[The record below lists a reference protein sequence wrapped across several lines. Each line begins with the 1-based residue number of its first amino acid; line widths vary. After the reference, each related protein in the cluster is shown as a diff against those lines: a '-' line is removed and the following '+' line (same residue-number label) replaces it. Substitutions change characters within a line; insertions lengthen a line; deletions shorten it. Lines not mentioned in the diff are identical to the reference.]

1 MITLTSK
8 NFDFGSPS
16 ISEILVLGHTAFV
29 KKFELVKHQGVEH
42 STFGFTLNLKDREGS
57 LTTAKK
63 KGIEPFITQLMDVII
78 PSMDNCGDDE
88 QDYLTALRSEDEVLR
103 LLLALN
109 GKCLEILSEDSSRR
123 VRRAVL
129 RNLTYL
135 KKYNYPMGDL
145 SWLDP
150 MVEDSCGFVRRYVAK
165 IAIEK
170 HLDIL
175 INDRSNMVL
184 EMVAR
189 KGNAKHID
197 ILLARHK
204 QASIREHLAF
214 NPHATDEQLRLI
226 AREGALSVLL
236 VLAQR
241 GFAADEVVFSEFT
254 AVRTTF
260 VKNCDSYMLE
270 QFINDSDSLVRVE
283 VAWRGI
289 GLDILQFDNDET
301 VRLAVNGYKENLIE
315 SA

>member
-8 NFDFGSPS
+8 NFDFGSPY
-16 ISEILVLGHTAFV
+16 ISEIVVLGHAAFV
-29 KKFELVKHQGVEH
+29 KKFDLGKYQDVER
-42 STFGFTLNLKDREGS
+42 SIFGFTLNLKDREGS

-63 KGIEPFITQLMDVII
+63 KGIEPFVVQLMDVII
-78 PSMDNCGDDE
+78 PSMGNCGDDE
-88 QDYLTALRSEDEVLR
+88 QDYITALRSPDEGLR
-103 LLLALN
+103 ILLALN
-109 GKCLEILSEDSSRR
+109 GKCLEVLSEDNSRR

-135 KKYNYPMGDL
+135 KKYNYPTGDL

-150 MVEDSCGFVRRYVAK
+150 MVEDSCEFVRRYVAK
-165 IAIEK
+165 IAIKE
-170 HLDIL
+170 HLDRL
-175 INDRSNMVL
+175 INDKSNMVL

-189 KGNAKHID
+189 KGDVKHIG

-214 NPHATDEQLRLI
+214 NPNATDEQLRLI

-289 GLDILQFDNDET
+289 GLDILQFDNDEA